1 MNTPGEDGA
10 SGLERR
16 TRALLEQRAAN
27 LDGHVRS
34 RLTQARHAALDE
46 RRRSRARR
54 AWLSWAPVGAVAA
67 AVLGV
72 LLYVRQGP
80 VGQGPVGQ
88 GPGLLPATATTT
100 DDLELLA
107 DADGMQLA
115 EDAGNY
121 EFYEWAAAATDTA
134 DAVGT

>member
-1 MNTPGEDGA
+1 MNTTEEDGA

-16 TRALLEQRAAN
+16 TAALLEASAAN
-27 LDGHVRS
+27 LDGRVRS

-46 RRRSRARR
+46 RRRARARR
-54 AWLSWAPVGAVAA
+54 AWLSWAPAGAVAA

-80 VGQGPVGQ
+80 
-88 GPGLLPATATTT
+88 GLLPATAPAAAA
-100 DDLELLA
+100 DDFELLA

-115 EDAGNY
+115 EDAGEY
-121 EFYEWAAAATDTA
+121 EYYEWAVAAAGAA

>member
-1 MNTPGEDGA
+1 MSTPEQDST

-16 TRALLEQRAAN
+16 TRALLEQSAAN
-27 LDGHVRS
+27 LDGRVRS

-54 AWLSWAPVGAVAA
+54 AWLSWAPAGAVAA

-80 VGQGPVGQ
+80 VGQGP
-88 GPGLLPATATTT
+88 GLLPATAATT

-115 EDAGNY
+115 EDAGDY
-121 EFYEWAAAATDTA
+121 EFYEWAAAGAA

>member
-1 MNTPGEDGA
+1 MSKSQEDGV

-16 TRALLEQRAAN
+16 TRALLEQSAAN
-27 LDGHVRS
+27 LDSRVRS

-46 RRRSRARR
+46 RRRARARR
-54 AWLSWAPVGAVAA
+54 AWLSWAPTGAVAA

-80 VGQGPVGQ
+80 VGQGP
-88 GPGLLPATATTT
+88 GLLRAAATTT

-115 EDAGNY
+115 EDAGDY
-121 EFYEWAAAATDTA
+121 EFYEWAAAAADAA

>member
-1 MNTPGEDGA
+1 MSTPEQDGA

-16 TRALLEQRAAN
+16 TRALLEQSAAN

-54 AWLSWAPVGAVAA
+54 AWLSWAPAGAVAA

-72 LLYVRQGP
+72 LLYVR
-80 VGQGPVGQ
+80 QGPVGQ

-107 DADGMQLA
+107 DADGIQLA
-115 EDAGNY
+115 EDAGDY
-121 EFYEWAAAATDTA
+121 EFYEWAAAAADAA

>member
-1 MNTPGEDGA
+1 MSTPQEDGA
-10 SGLERR
+10 TGLERR
-16 TRALLEQRAAN
+16 TRALLEQSAAN
-27 LDGHVRS
+27 LDGRARS

-54 AWLSWAPVGAVAA
+54 AWLSWAPAGAVAA

-80 VGQGPVGQ
+80 VGQGPA
-88 GPGLLPATATTT
+88 LLSATATATTT
-100 DDLELLA
+100 DDFELLA

-115 EDAGNY
+115 EDAGDY
-121 EFYEWAAAATDTA
+121 EFYEWAAAAVDAA

>member
-1 MNTPGEDGA
+1 MSTPQEDGA

-16 TRALLEQRAAN
+16 TRALLEQSAAN

-54 AWLSWAPVGAVAA
+54 AWLSWAPAGAVAA

-80 VGQGPVGQ
+80 VGQGH
-88 GPGLLPATATTT
+88 GLLPGTAPAT
-100 DDLELLA
+100 DDFELLA

-115 EDAGNY
+115 EDAGDY
-121 EFYEWAAAATDTA
+121 EFYEWAAAAADAA

>member
-1 MNTPGEDGA
+1 MSTTSDEGA

-16 TRALLEQRAAN
+16 TRALLEASAAN
-27 LDGHVRS
+27 LDGRVRS
-34 RLTQARHAALDE
+34 RLTQARHAALVE

-54 AWLSWAPVGAVAA
+54 AWLSWVPAGAVAA

-80 VGQGPVGQ
+80 
-88 GPGLLPATATTT
+88 GLLPATAPAVATAA
-100 DDLELLA
+100 DDFELLA

-115 EDAGNY
+115 EDAGEY
-121 EFYEWAAAATDTA
+121 EFYEWAVAAADAA